1 MISLDQ
7 SARAEVVDIIPTLES
22 YEFGG
27 LSLPVLLPGKVA
39 IRLRGSVPQGEK
51 VMTGNLRL
59 DLKAFNNLI
68 QDIAL
73 DAERSTK
80 RIEF

>member
-1 MISLDQ
+1 
-7 SARAEVVDIIPTLES
+7 
-22 YEFGG
+22 
-27 LSLPVLLPGKVA
+27 
-39 IRLRGSVPQGEK
+39 
-51 VMTGNLRL
+51 LRL

-73 DAERSTK
+73 DAERRTK

>member
-1 MISLDQ
+1 
-7 SARAEVVDIIPTLES
+7 
-22 YEFGG
+22 
-27 LSLPVLLPGKVA
+27 
-39 IRLRGSVPQGEK
+39 
-51 VMTGNLRL
+51 LRL

>member
-1 MISLDQ
+1 
-7 SARAEVVDIIPTLES
+7 
-22 YEFGG
+22 
-27 LSLPVLLPGKVA
+27 
-39 IRLRGSVPQGEK
+39 
-51 VMTGNLRL
+51 MTGNLRL